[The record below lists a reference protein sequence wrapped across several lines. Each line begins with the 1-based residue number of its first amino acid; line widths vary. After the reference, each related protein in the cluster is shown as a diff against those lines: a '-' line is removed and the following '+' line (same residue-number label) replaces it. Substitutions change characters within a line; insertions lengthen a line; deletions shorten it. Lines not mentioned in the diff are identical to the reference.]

1 MQRYRLLEAI
11 DPEAAQ
17 SWLDTLAE
25 QTPDFTGDEIRKV
38 VHETAVAAYAA
49 GQPGLTTL
57 DILLA
62 EINLKEPQFRLNNQR
77 LLALR
82 EWASS
87 GNASF
92 VRETIT
98 RSEPGLQL
106 GERLVNFAD

>member
-1 MQRYRLLEAI
+1 MDETI
-11 DPEAAQ
+11 AQ

-57 DILLA
+57 DSLLA
-62 EINLKEPQFRLNNQR
+62 EINLKEPQFRRNNQR

-92 VRETIT
+92 VRESPT
-98 RSEPGLQL
+98 RSEPGIQL
-106 GERLVNFAD
+106 GDRMVNFAD